1 MKPLILGMN
10 RPTLVLAAAAILC
23 GAAGQ
28 ARADFIYWNSWTSN
42 SGGSMTVGAT
52 PVTVSFATSNDHADV
67 PNYPSWTP
75 ATSWADGV
83 VVNNAPVRANGIMQ
97 LDGGTSA
104 LNTLTFSTPVE
115 NPVIAIWSLG
125 QPGLTASF
133 VFNATPVL
141 IAGGPSAEYGG
152 SSISVSGNTVLGN
165 EGNGTVEFVGTY
177 SSITWTNPQFE
188 FWYGFDVGS
197 PAPAAAA
204 APEPASLTLLAIG
217 AVSIF
222 GYGWRRRKR
231 APLSP
236 ASARAAA

>member
-1 MKPLILGMN
+1 
-10 RPTLVLAAAAILC
+10 
-23 GAAGQ
+23 
-28 ARADFIYWNSWTSN
+28 
-42 SGGSMTVGAT
+42 MTVGST
-52 PVTVSFATSNDHADV
+52 PVTVSFATTNYHADV
-67 PNYPSWTP
+67 ASYPSWTP
-75 ATSWADGV
+75 TTSWADGV
-83 VVNNAPVRANGIMQ
+83 VVNNAPVSANGIMQ

-125 QPGLTASF
+125 APGTSASF
-133 VFNATPVL
+133 VFDATPVL

-152 SSISVSGNTVLGN
+152 SSISVSGNTVYGS
-165 EGNGTVEFVGTY
+165 EGNGTVEFIGTY

-188 FWYGFDVGS
+188 FWYGFDVG
-197 PAPAAAA
+197 APSLPAAA
-204 APEPASLTLLAIG
+204 APEPASLALLAIG
-217 AVSIF
+217 TVSII